1 MATTRTVLFTLPLA
15 GHDANHP
22 LLIDPN
28 PLMHLLGTAL
38 IHYAIPKA
46 CAMAFAQPYSF
57 KTSIKKFGQD
67 GKMAAVTE

>member
-1 MATTRTVLFTLPLA
+1 
-15 GHDANHP
+15 
-22 LLIDPN
+22 
-28 PLMHLLGTAL
+28 MHLLGTAL

-57 KTSIKKFGQD
+57 KASIKKFGQV